1 MAPDITGAVFT
12 GNSAEGEGAIYSNSF
27 LASLSCGDC
36 TFRDNTA
43 TGDGGAVID
52 WGNVDGGLSGTF
64 AAGGNGG
71 GDGGAVWLSDNG
83 GNGLS
88 GTFRSNTAGGNGGA
102 VYIDA
107 DDLDDY
113 ITGSFIAWNAAG
125 GNGGAIYDGGD
136 DTGPAAG

>member
-1 MAPDITGAVFT
+1 M
-12 GNSAEGEGAIYSNSF
+12 
-27 LASLSCGDC
+27 
-36 TFRDNTA
+36 
-43 TGDGGAVID
+43 
-52 WGNVDGGLSGTF
+52 
-64 AAGGNGG
+64 
-71 GDGGAVWLSDNG
+71 WLSDNG

-88 GTFRSNTAGGNGGA
+88 GTFRSNTASGNGGA